1 MKRIDDYDNDE
12 DSFGFFDDEPADED
26 MVEEDDELPPEY
38 TTGESGVEI
47 SMEIDDKGHEVW
59 FAQDSR
65 IPGSTSMGHS
75 LEEAVGGIE
84 DRRREYREMLRR
96 SREKRE
102 RQHKRSKRK
111 NPPTDD
117 EA

>member
-1 MKRIDDYDNDE
+1 MKRIDDYDDDYSFRDLDDEGADDVLADDE
-12 DSFGFFDDEPADED
+12 DQI
-26 MVEEDDELPPEY
+26 PPEY

-47 SMEIDDKGHEVW
+47 SMEIDEKGHEVW

-84 DRRREYREMLRR
+84 DRRRQYREMLRR
-96 SREKRE
+96 SREERE
-102 RQHKRSKRK
+102 RRKRTKRAK
-111 NPPTDD
+111 RPPT
-117 EA
+117 EQG

>member
-1 MKRIDDYDNDE
+1 MKHRYDEDDDNDYLFR
-12 DSFGFFDDEPADED
+12 DFDDDEGMEPADDE
-26 MVEEDDELPPEY
+26 DELPAGY

-47 SMEIDDKGHEVW
+47 SMEIDEKGHEVW

-84 DRRREYREMLRR
+84 DRRRQYREMLRR

-102 RQHKRSKRK
+102 RRRKRTKGDKRQ
-111 NPPTDD
+111 PDD
-117 EA
+117 AE